1 MYTYE
6 SRVRFSEVNHYETM
20 TLPSIINYFQDGS
33 IFQSEDIGLGV
44 DYLKEKKRAWVLS
57 SWQVVIERY
66 PRIGEKIRI
75 GTWAT
80 GFQGLYGYR
89 NFCMWDEKGAKAA
102 YANSIWVYMDLEK
115 QRPAR
120 PPKEEVE
127 KYGTEEALEME
138 YAPRKISLPQDAL
151 SGEIFPVR
159 KYHIDTNEHVNNCQ
173 YVQMALEAAG
183 EELMVRQ
190 MRAEYK
196 KSALLHD
203 KILPKVAKEG
213 ERTVVELCEPDGGVY
228 AVVELTGEKRC

>member
-6 SRVRFSEVNHYETM
+6 SRVRFSEVDHYETR

-57 SWQVVIERY
+57 SWQVVIGRY

-173 YVQMALEAAG
+173 YVQMAMEMLDQERVIRQ
-183 EELMVRQ
+183 VRV
-190 MRAEYK
+190 EYK
-196 KSALLHD
+196 KSAVLGD
-203 KILPKVAKEG
+203 MIVPRTG
-213 ERTVVELCEPDGGVY
+213 DRDGRTVVELCTTEGELY
-228 AVVELTGEKRC
+228 AAVEFAWV

>member
-6 SRVRFSEVNHYETM
+6 SRGRFSEVDHYEAM

-57 SWQVVIERY
+57 SWQVVIGRY

-138 YAPRKISLPQDAL
+138 YAPRKIALP
-151 SGEIFPVR
+151 
-159 KYHIDTNEHVNNCQ
+159 
-173 YVQMALEAAG
+173 
-183 EELMVRQ
+183 
-190 MRAEYK
+190 
-196 KSALLHD
+196 
-203 KILPKVAKEG
+203 
-213 ERTVVELCEPDGGVY
+213 
-228 AVVELTGEKRC
+228 